1 MPLRDHFRPPVSL
14 RASWD
19 SLHGMWPAGIV
30 RHLRTRLPRGYVAA
44 PTTHPGSQIEFDVAT
59 FENDDAPRLRSVDG
73 DGGLAVATWAP
84 PMATVAVETDVPDY
98 DEYSVR
104 IYDAERGRQLVAVIE
119 LIGPGNKDR
128 PEKRNAFVGKCAAL
142 LQRGVAV
149 SIVDAV
155 TPRQFNLYAEL
166 LQFLGQRDPTLI
178 EPPPHLYAVSC
189 RWRPRGKRM
198 LLQTWSHALCLGQ
211 PLPTLPLWLTDT
223 FALPLDLEP
232 SYEQACNDL
241 WIE

>member
-19 SLHGMWPAGIV
+19 SFHGMWPAGIV
-30 RHLRTRLPRGYVAA
+30 QYLRTRLPHGYVAA

-59 FENDDAPRLRSVDG
+59 FENDTAPRLQGVDG
-73 DGGLAVATWAP
+73 DGDVAVATWAP
-84 PMATVAVETDVPDY
+84 PTPCVDVETEVPDY

-119 LIGPGNKDR
+119 LVSPGNKER

-142 LQRGVAV
+142 LQKGVAV
-149 SIVDAV
+149 SIVDVV

-166 LQFLGQRDPTLI
+166 LQFLEQRDPTLV
-178 EPPPHLYAVSC
+178 EPLPHLYAVSC
-189 RWRPRGKRM
+189 RWRPHGKRM
-198 LLQTWSHALCLGQ
+198 RLQTWSHPLVLGQ
-211 PLPTLPLWLTDT
+211 SLPTLPLWLTGT
-223 FALPLDLEP
+223 LAVPLDLEP
-232 SYEQACNDL
+232 SYERACHDL
-241 WIE
+241 WLE